1 MQSGTLA
8 KTGKKWFGKLGA
20 WAEKLQKK
28 KIFFSV
34 DNCLAVS
41 RKPL

>member
-28 KIFFSV
+28 KKSSFQLIT
-34 DNCLAVS
+34 A
-41 RKPL
+41 